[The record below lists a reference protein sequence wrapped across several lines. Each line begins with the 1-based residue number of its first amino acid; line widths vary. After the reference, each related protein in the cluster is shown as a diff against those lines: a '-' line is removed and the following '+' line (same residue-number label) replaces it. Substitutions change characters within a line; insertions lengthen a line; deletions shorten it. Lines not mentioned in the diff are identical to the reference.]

1 MRLEAKKYLFDIQRA
16 AALIAEF
23 TSGLCLEEYQT
34 RPMVRAAVEREFE
47 IVGEA
52 IAQLIKVDTAV
63 ADRISDRRRI
73 VAFRNILVHGY
84 ADVDDQLVWDV
95 ITTKLS
101 TLQEEVNARPRVL
114 PRAGVAC
121 KAAGRET
128 TLVLMSA
135 LADARN
141 AGKSLEETSRQG

>member
-1 MRLEAKKYLFDIQRA
+1 MRLEAKKYLFDVQRA

-23 TSGLCLEEYQT
+23 TSGLSLEEYRN

-52 IAQLIKVDTAV
+52 LAQLTRVDTAV

-101 TLQEEVNARPRVL
+101 TLRQEVNTIL
-114 PRAGVAC
+114 
-121 KAAGRET
+121 T
-128 TLVLMSA
+128 QQL
-135 LADARN
+135 
-141 AGKSLEETSRQG
+141 

>member
-23 TSGLCLEEYQT
+23 TSGLSLEEYQR

-47 IVGEA
+47 IIGEA
-52 IAQLIKVDTAV
+52 LAQLTKVDTAV

-95 ITTKLS
+95 ITAKLS
-101 TLQEEVNARPRVL
+101 TLQEEV
-114 PRAGVAC
+114 
-121 KAAGRET
+121 
-128 TLVLMSA
+128 SA
-135 LADARN
+135 LLN
-141 AGKSLEETSRQG
+141 PSQ

>member
-23 TSGLCLEEYQT
+23 TSGLSLEEYRS
-34 RPMVRAAVEREFE
+34 RPMVRAAVERECE
-47 IVGEA
+47 IIGEA
-52 IAQLIKVDTAV
+52 LAQLVKVDTAV
-63 ADRISDRRRI
+63 ADGISERRRI

-101 TLQEEVNARPRVL
+101 TLQEEVNAL
-114 PRAGVAC
+114 LD
-121 KAAGRET
+121 AGRQT
-128 TLVLMSA
+128 
-135 LADARN
+135 
-141 AGKSLEETSRQG
+141 

>member
-1 MRLEAKKYLFDIQRA
+1 M
-16 AALIAEF
+16 
-23 TSGLCLEEYQT
+23 
-34 RPMVRAAVEREFE
+34 EREFE

-52 IAQLIKVDTAV
+52 IAQLTKVDTAV

-101 TLQEEVNARPRVL
+101 TLQEEVNALLNPHL
-114 PRAGVAC
+114 
-121 KAAGRET
+121 
-128 TLVLMSA
+128 
-135 LADARN
+135 
-141 AGKSLEETSRQG
+141 

>member
-16 AALIAEF
+16 AGLIAEF
-23 TSGLCLEEYQT
+23 TSGLSFEDYQT

-52 IAQLIKVDTAV
+52 LVQLIRVDTSV
-63 ADRISDRRRI
+63 ADCITDRRRI

-101 TLQEEVNARPRVL
+101 TLQEEVN
-114 PRAGVAC
+114 
-121 KAAGRET
+121 
-128 TLVLMSA
+128 
-135 LADARN
+135 
-141 AGKSLEETSRQG
+141 SLLNPSL

>member
-23 TSGLCLEEYQT
+23 TSGLSLEEYQR

-47 IVGEA
+47 IIGEA
-52 IAQLIKVDTAV
+52 LAQLTKVDTAV
-63 ADRISDRRRI
+63 ADRISDRSRI
-73 VAFRNILVHGY
+73 GLRNILVHGY

-101 TLQEEVNARPRVL
+101 TLQEQVNALLNPHL
-114 PRAGVAC
+114 
-121 KAAGRET
+121 
-128 TLVLMSA
+128 
-135 LADARN
+135 
-141 AGKSLEETSRQG
+141 

>member
-1 MRLEAKKYLFDIQRA
+1 M
-16 AALIAEF
+16 
-23 TSGLCLEEYQT
+23 EECKS
-34 RPMVRAAVEREFE
+34 RPIVRAAVEREFE

-52 IAQLIKVDTAV
+52 LAQLVKVDTAV

-101 TLQEEVNARPRVL
+101 TLQEEVNAL
-114 PRAGVAC
+114 
-121 KAAGRET
+121 
-128 TLVLMSA
+128 L
-135 LADARN
+135 DAR
-141 AGKSLEETSRQG
+141 L

>member
-16 AALIAEF
+16 TALIGEF
-23 TSGLCLEEYQT
+23 TSGLSLEEYRS

-52 IAQLIKVDTAV
+52 LAQLVKVDTAV
-63 ADRISDRRRI
+63 ANRISDRRRI

-101 TLQEEVNARPRVL
+101 TLQEEVNAL
-114 PRAGVAC
+114 
-121 KAAGRET
+121 
-128 TLVLMSA
+128 L
-135 LADARN
+135 DAR
-141 AGKSLEETSRQG
+141 L